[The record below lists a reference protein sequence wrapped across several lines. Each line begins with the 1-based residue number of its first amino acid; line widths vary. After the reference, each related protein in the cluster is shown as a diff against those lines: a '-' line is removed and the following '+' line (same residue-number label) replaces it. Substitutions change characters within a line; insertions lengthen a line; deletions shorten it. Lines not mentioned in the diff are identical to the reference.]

1 MYQTSPFSF
10 YIHVRSAPIITSIP
24 LTKPYFQVNEQC
36 TDFLVARHLA
46 LYTWYLGNSAS
57 PDGGQGRA
65 MGWVYLLQLIHSPE
79 LHDSM
84 ECFIFL
90 SIIIW
95 GLLART
101 DRYISHSRTTRQN
114 SACFTLFYLMG
125 SLEGLVLVTH
135 QWSVPST
142 IMRFP
147 FFEISYKTDW
157 LYIYHSLLFLSQ
169 HRWLVYIHVIR
180 QVLDSL
186 AINEIR
192 TTLPSERVLYEQ
204 DDESQICAFKNP

>member
-10 YIHVRSAPIITSIP
+10 YIHIRSAPIITSIT

-95 GLLART
+95 GFLART

-114 SACFTLFYLMG
+114 SAWPVFTLFYLMG
-125 SLEGLVLVTH
+125 SLKVLCWWHISDRFLVQLWGFHFLKYPRRQTGCIYIIPCY
-135 QWSVPST
+135 SCPS
-142 IMRFP
+142 I
-147 FFEISYKTDW
+147 DG
-157 LYIYHSLLFLSQ
+157 
-169 HRWLVYIHVIR
+169 
-180 QVLDSL
+180 
-186 AINEIR
+186 
-192 TTLPSERVLYEQ
+192 
-204 DDESQICAFKNP
+204 